1 MTPMFRYHPDL
12 LAAPVP
18 RYTSYPTAA
27 QFDDTVGA
35 PEMAARLD
43 ALPDE
48 ATLSLYVHIPYC
60 HDICWYCGC
69 NTGAAT
75 RPRRLAAYV
84 DALEHEIALVSA
96 RLGGR
101 GRVMHIAFGGGSP
114 NSLPLLD
121 WVRLNHQLL
130 VCFDAKAASLSVE
143 LDPRRLNRSWVE
155 AIAQIGV
162 SRVNLGVQTF
172 APHIQQAIG
181 RVQPFEMVEA
191 AVNAFQRAMVSV
203 GFDLMYGL
211 PGQSEEDLAATL
223 ETSIRL
229 RPSRIALF
237 GYAHMPHLLPRQRQ
251 IAMADL
257 PDMAQRFAMATLG
270 HAMLTAAGYR
280 AIGFDHFALPD
291 DPMARASANGA
302 LRRNFQGF
310 TEDDSD
316 ALVGLGASAISQFS
330 DLIVQNE
337 KNVGR
342 YREVLAGDRL
352 PTVRGVV
359 RSLDDQ
365 RRGRLIERLLCD
377 GMAPIGDLCGT
388 ESLDRFV
395 RMGMVRMSE
404 GWIEIRPDAQPY
416 ARSIAACFD
425 AYLRPAETRFSHAI

>member
-1 MTPMFRYHPDL
+1 MFPYHPDL

-27 QFDDTVGA
+27 QFTDTVGA
-35 PEMAARLD
+35 ADMDARLD
-43 ALPDE
+43 ALPKD
-48 ATLSLYVHIPYC
+48 ASLSLYIHIPYC
-60 HDICWYCGC
+60 HDICCYCGC

-84 DALEHEIALVSA
+84 DALEQEIALVAA

-101 GRVMHIAFGGGSP
+101 GRVTHVAFGGGSP
-114 NSLPLLD
+114 NSLPLID

-130 VCFDAKAASLSVE
+130 VCFDTKAASLSVE
-143 LDPRRLNRSWVE
+143 LDPRRLNRSWIDT
-155 AIAQIGV
+155 IAQIGV

-172 APHIQQAIG
+172 APHVQRAIG
-181 RVQPFEMVEA
+181 RVQPFDMVEA
-191 AVNAFQRAMVSV
+191 AVTAFQRTMVSV

-251 IAMADL
+251 IATADL
-257 PDMAQRFAMATLG
+257 PDMAQRFAMAKLG
-270 HAMLTAAGYR
+270 HAMLTAAGYH
-280 AIGFDHFALPD
+280 AIGFDHFAMPD
-291 DPMARASANGA
+291 DPLAQAAAKGT

-316 ALVGLGASAISQFS
+316 ILIGLGASAISQFP

-337 KNVGR
+337 KKAGA
-342 YREVLAGDRL
+342 YRDRVAEGRL
-352 PTVRGVV
+352 PATRGII

-377 GMAPIGDLCGT
+377 GIAPVADLGET

-395 RMGMVRMSE
+395 RMGMVKLTE
-404 GWIEIRPDAQPY
+404 GRIEIRPDAQPY

-425 AYLRPAETRFSHAI
+425 TYLRPAETRFSHAV